1 MNKAVKTIIAMFLC
15 ILMLGL
21 YACSTFDWFSDSM
34 RYRQINESAV
44 SKQMRGY
51 SLKMP
56 NGHTQNI
63 DGIEYKFTFSRSSY
77 KLGKVVKMRIT
88 VTNNSDREVWI
99 GRKNTTARFVR
110 GDGEVL
116 FFEIV
121 DKTEWINEFAQNIPV
136 DCFEPGESIVYE
148 RAVALPS
155 DFFNAA
161 GEYYLAFDFDTY
173 IDALWV
179 GTYAGHNVSVPVRL
193 QE

>member
-1 MNKAVKTIIAMFLC
+1 MNKTVKIAIAVFLC
-15 ILMLGL
+15 TLMLGL
-21 YACSTFDWFSDSM
+21 CACGAFDWYSDSA
-34 RYRQINESAV
+34 RYRQIEGYTV
-44 SKQMRGY
+44 RGQMRTY
-51 SLKMP
+51 SLKVP
-56 NGHTQNI
+56 NGHTQSI
-63 DGIEYKFTFSRSSY
+63 DGIEYKFDFSRSSY

-88 VTNNSDREVWI
+88 ITNNSEREVWI

-121 DKTEWINEFAQNIPV
+121 DKTEWVNEFAQNIPV
-136 DCFEPGESIVYE
+136 DCFEPGDSIVYE

-173 IDALWV
+173 IDAMWV

>member
-1 MNKAVKTIIAMFLC
+1 MNKAVKMIITLFLC
-15 ILMLGL
+15 IIMLGL
-21 YACSTFDWFSDSM
+21 CACGAFDWYSDSA

-88 VTNNSDREVWI
+88 VTNNSDHEVWI

-110 GDGEVL
+110 GDGEQL

-121 DKTEWINEFAQNIPV
+121 DKTEWVNEFAQNIPV
-136 DCFEPGESIVYE
+136 DCFEPGDSIVYE
-148 RAVALPS
+148 RAVALGS
-155 DFFNAA
+155 DFFNAE
-161 GEYYLAFDFDTY
+161 GEYCLAFDFDTY
-173 IDALWV
+173 VDAMWI
-179 GTYAGHNVSVPVRL
+179 GPHAEHNVTVPVQL
-193 QE
+193 MK

>member
-1 MNKAVKTIIAMFLC
+1 MFLC

-21 YACSTFDWFSDSM
+21 CVCGAFDWYSDSA

-56 NGHTQNI
+56 NGHTKNI

-88 VTNNSDREVWI
+88 VTNNSDHEVWI

-110 GDGEVL
+110 GDGEQL

-121 DKTEWINEFAQNIPV
+121 DKTEWVNEFAQNIPV
-136 DCFEPGESIVYE
+136 DCFEPGDSIVYE

-155 DFFNAA
+155 DFFNVA
-161 GEYYLAFDFDTY
+161 GEYCLAFDFNTY
-173 IDALWV
+173 TDAMWV
-179 GTYAGHNVSVPVRL
+179 GTYAEHNVTVPVQL
-193 QE
+193 MK

>member
-1 MNKAVKTIIAMFLC
+1 MNKTVKIVITVFLC
-15 ILMLGL
+15 TLMLGL
-21 YACSTFDWFSDSM
+21 CACGAFDWYSDSA

-51 SLKMP
+51 SLKLP
-56 NGHTQNI
+56 DGHTQSI
-63 DGIEYKFTFSRSSY
+63 DGIEYKFDFSRSSY

-99 GRKNTTARFVR
+99 GRKNTSARFVR
-110 GDGEVL
+110 SDGETL
-116 FFEIV
+116 SFEIV
-121 DKTEWINEFAQNIPV
+121 DKAEWVNEFAQNIPV

-161 GEYYLAFDFDTY
+161 GEYYLVFDFDTY
-173 IDALWV
+173 IDAMWV
-179 GTYAGHNVSVPVRL
+179 GTYAGHSVSVPVQL

>member
-1 MNKAVKTIIAMFLC
+1 MSKTVKVVIAMFLC

-21 YACSTFDWFSDSM
+21 CACGAFDWYSDSA

-88 VTNNSDREVWI
+88 VTNNSDHEVWI

-110 GDGEVL
+110 GDGEQL

-121 DKTEWINEFAQNIPV
+121 DKTEWVNEFAQNIPV
-136 DCFEPGESIVYE
+136 DCFEPGDSIVYE

-155 DFFNAA
+155 DFFNSE
-161 GEYYLAFDFDTY
+161 GEYCLAFDFDTY
-173 IDALWV
+173 IDAMWV
-179 GTYAGHNVSVPVRL
+179 GTYAEHNVTVPVQL
-193 QE
+193 MK

>member
-1 MNKAVKTIIAMFLC
+1 MNKTVKIAIVVFLC
-15 ILMLGL
+15 TLMLVL
-21 YACSTFDWFSDSM
+21 CACGAFDWYSDSA
-34 RYRQINESAV
+34 RYRQIEGYTV
-44 SKQMRGY
+44 RGQMRTY
-51 SLKMP
+51 SLKVP
-56 NGHTQNI
+56 NGHTQSI

-77 KLGKVVKMRIT
+77 RLGKVVKMRIT

-121 DKTEWINEFAQNIPV
+121 DKTEWANEFAQNIPV

-173 IDALWV
+173 IDAMWV